1 MRDDTQDDGGK
12 KSYSDLDEVSSY
24 VLEVRIRAQQDLLD
38 FVRRTKPDDADT
50 IREMAEA
57 ALAELNQ
64 EVSVR
69 ARIGEIMARTKR

>member
-1 MRDDTQDDGGK
+1 MRDDTQDDGGQ
-12 KSYSDLDEVSSY
+12 KSYSDLDEVSSS

-50 IREMAEA
+50 IREMSEA

-69 ARIGEIMARTKR
+69 ARIGEIMARTKP